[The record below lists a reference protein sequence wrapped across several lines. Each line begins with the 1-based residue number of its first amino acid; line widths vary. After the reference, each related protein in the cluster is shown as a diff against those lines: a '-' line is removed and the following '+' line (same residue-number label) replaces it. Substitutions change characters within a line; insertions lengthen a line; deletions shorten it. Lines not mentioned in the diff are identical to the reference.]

1 MKRST
6 LIVSVLILLL
16 SALAACLALFF
27 KSSGCGTDSGFV
39 TGERT
44 IMANGVERVYYLK
57 LPEPYDASVLIR
69 LYSAFMVR
77 AGTIQVL
84 LKGIMISRVLSVR
97 RQFSLI
103 PTGLPMMP
111 A

>member
-1 MKRST
+1 MKRNI
-6 LIVSVLILLL
+6 LIALILLL

-84 LKGIMISRVLSVR
+84 LKGIMISRVLSAR
-97 RQFSLI
+97 RRFWSI
-103 PTGLPMMP
+103 PMDLPMMP
-111 A
+111 G